1 VFFVHENS
9 IKELEQLKANIK
21 NEREQIEY
29 FDDNGKL
36 LDNIE
41 FGDFT
46 YGFPTILSW
55 GEDTKLTIGKFCSIS
70 GNVTIFLGGEHRN
83 DWVSTY
89 PFNALLENYAY
100 IKGHPKSK
108 GNVIIGNDVWIG
120 REAVILSG
128 VSIGD
133 GAVIGA
139 RSLVTKDVEPYSI
152 VGGNPAKFIRYR
164 FKKEFVDALLDIKWW
179 DKELD
184 EIAEIIPL
192 LQSENVSEIIK
203 RSSAEKGQISNS
215 FNKIKFKNRFWKID
229 R

>member
-1 VFFVHENS
+1 MLKNS
-9 IKELEQLKANIK
+9 IKELEELKYNIK
-21 NEREQIEY
+21 KEREQVEY
-29 FDDNGKL
+29 FDDNGDR

-55 GEDTKLTIGKFCSIS
+55 GEKTKLKIGKFCSIS
-70 GNVTIFLGGEHRN
+70 GNVIIFLGGEHRN

-89 PFNALLENYAY
+89 PFNALLKNYEY

-108 GNVIIGNDVWIG
+108 GDVIIGNDVWIG

-128 VSIGD
+128 VKIGD

-139 RSLVTKDVEPYSI
+139 CSLVTKDVEPYSI

-164 FKKEFVDALLDIKWW
+164 FKKEIIDSLLDIKWW
-179 DKELD
+179 NQELE

-192 LQSENVSEIIK
+192 LQSEKIYEIIN
-203 RSSAEKGQISNS
+203 RFSSNKSYKDSIK
-215 FNKIKFKNRFWKID
+215 FNKKNIKNKIWKF
-229 R
+229 